1 MKNMYVVG
9 SRDSVRRKGR
19 SMERKNISKRS
30 KRQKDSKVC
39 RDKADVLA
47 SRIKDLIT
55 IKTLDAVQLM
65 LKEEPNAENS
75 LVIERIP
82 LPIIVEKTT
91 IKEKSSTAELKN
103 SFAKRY
109 SAFKRSPTG
118 IPGLDDLIEGGL
130 VKGDLIALA
139 GRAGTGKST
148 FAMQFLVQG
157 ALEHGEAGVYITFGE
172 DASTLRRNFA
182 GFGWDIRALERKGKI
197 KIVDNV
203 GAMSID
209 NLVKNLQ
216 RAIAS
221 IKAKRLVIDS
231 LTSLVLSSQIPIDPK
246 GFTKRLYQTLKKNG
260 CITLL
265 ITGVEGE
272 KLSFGI
278 EEIVDGIIVLEAVLD
293 GPNIKRQAIIRK
305 MRGTQHSMTYQD
317 VTISDSGICFR
328 PLPTGRIPKIH

>member
-1 MKNMYVVG
+1 VFVLDASIVEILLIKPFHENMYATG
-9 SRDSVRRKGR
+9 NCDSARRKGR
-19 SMERKNISKRS
+19 SMEKSISKLS
-30 KRQKDSKVC
+30 KKKEEPKVF

-47 SRIKDLIT
+47 SKITDLIT
-55 IKTLDAVQLM
+55 LKAMTAVQSM
-65 LKEEPNAENS
+65 LKTEPIAENS
-75 LVIERIP
+75 FTIERIP
-82 LPIIVEKTT
+82 PSIT
-91 IKEKSSTAELKN
+91 IK
-103 SFAKRY
+103 RR

-118 IPGLDDLIEGGL
+118 IPGLDGLIEGGF

-157 ALEHGEAGVYITFGE
+157 ALEHGEAGVYVTFGE

-182 GFGWDIRALERKGKI
+182 SFGWDIKALEKTKKI
-197 KIVDNV
+197 KIVDDV
-203 GAMSID
+203 GTTSMDQLIKD
-209 NLVKNLQ
+209 LQ
-216 RAIAS
+216 EAVGS

-231 LTSLVLSSQIPIDPK
+231 LTSLMLSSQTPIDPTV
-246 GFTKRLYQTLKKNG
+246 FTKRLYQALKKNG

-265 ITGVEGE
+265 ITGVEEE

-317 VTISDSGICFR
+317 VTISDSGIRFS